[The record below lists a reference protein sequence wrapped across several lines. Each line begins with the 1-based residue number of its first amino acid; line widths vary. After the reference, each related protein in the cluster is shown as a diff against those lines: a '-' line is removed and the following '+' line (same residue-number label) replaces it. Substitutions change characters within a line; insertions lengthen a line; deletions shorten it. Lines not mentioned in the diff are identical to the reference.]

1 MEKVQENLQGSFSG
15 DPGQPT
21 QEFGNSYFKSTHS
34 EQAVLVKLKVTKGE
48 NLECKMQTG

>member
-1 MEKVQENLQGSFSG
+1 MEKVQENLQGNFSG

-34 EQAVLVKLKVTKGE
+34 EQAVLVKLRATECE
-48 NLECKMQTG
+48 NFEGKMLTG